1 MRRTMRQQSDQAWTI
16 VQLPRVP
23 HRRSLRHQMT
33 AEGSARGFAT
43 PTDELVACPLSPED
57 LSILG
62 LENETVV
69 GHTCKIIVLDGRIE
83 VDELSAS
90 IASRIQLAPELS
102 LRLEEIGGAACW
114 TSDGTLDLNA
124 HVVKHEAPGPLD
136 DAALRAAVAEL
147 FQQRLDRFRPLWR
160 MDVIP
165 ELAEG
170 RSAIVWRIHHAL
182 ADGATATRLAGE
194 VLWDERPQAGSTHFS
209 KQVAQTLSPGR
220 PSRRGMPAI
229 PALLRESPRL
239 LQRSPFDGHI
249 GARRSVAFASA
260 SVLGLHRAA
269 AACDGATVND
279 AVLAVVAGG
288 LRRWLEAGH
297 GHLGSVRVKV
307 PVSLHG
313 IAAGPGEEQHQ
324 LGNRD
329 SFFCVD
335 LPLGS
340 IEPMQRLEMIR
351 RATRTRKDG
360 HDAERLDAL
369 MRELGRASPRLRQ
382 FAERVLAH
390 PRSFALNVS
399 NVRGPNR
406 PVSVLGLTVRSFHSL
421 AEIRERHAL
430 RVAVM
435 SMADTLSFGLCSDP
449 TLIADVDKLA
459 EHMQLEATALANCA
473 AG

>member
-1 MRRTMRQQSDQAWTI
+1 MI
-16 VQLPRVP
+16 VQLPSALR
-23 HRRSLRHQMT
+23 RRSLCHQMT
-33 AEGSARGFAT
+33 AEGSASGFAT
-43 PTDELVACPLSPED
+43 PTDERVVCPLSPED
-57 LSILG
+57 LSILA

-83 VDELSAS
+83 VDELRAS
-90 IASRIQLAPELS
+90 IASRMQLAPELS
-102 LRLEEIGGAACW
+102 LRLEKIGGAACW
-114 TSDGTLDLNA
+114 TSAGTFDLDA
-124 HVVKHEAPGPLD
+124 HVVKREATGPLD
-136 DAALRAAVAEL
+136 DAALRAAVAVL
-147 FQQRLDRFRPLWR
+147 FQQRLDRSRPLWR
-160 MDVIP
+160 IDVIP
-165 ELAEG
+165 ELAES
-170 RSAIVWRIHHAL
+170 RSALIWRIHHAL
-182 ADGATATRLAGE
+182 ADGATAMRLAGE
-194 VLWDERPQAGSTHFS
+194 VLWDERAEAGSTS
-209 KQVAQTLSPGR
+209 VPKPTARVPS
-220 PSRRGMPAI
+220 PSRASRRRTPAI
-229 PALLRESPRL
+229 PALVRESPRL
-239 LQRSPFDGHI
+239 LQRSPFDGQI

-260 SVLGLHRAA
+260 SFPGLHRAA

-297 GHLGSVRVKV
+297 GRLGSVRVKV

-313 IAAGPGEEQHQ
+313 IPAGPGEEHHRP
-324 LGNRD
+324 GNRD

-340 IEPMQRLEMIR
+340 IEPMQRLDMIR

-360 HDAERLDAL
+360 HDAERLDVL
-369 MRELGRASPRLRQ
+369 MRELGRTSPRLRQ

-406 PVSVLGLTVRSFHSL
+406 PVSVLGLTVQSFHSL

-449 TLIADVDKLA
+449 TLIVDVDKLA
-459 EHMQLEATALANCA
+459 EHMQLEAAALANCA

>member
-1 MRRTMRQQSDQAWTI
+1 LATNPAVCASGWTV
-16 VQLPRVP
+16 VQLLSGLG
-23 HRRSLRHQMT
+23 RRSLRHHMT
-33 AEGSARGFAT
+33 AEGSASGFAT
-43 PTDELVACPLSPED
+43 PPDERVVCPLSPED
-57 LSILG
+57 LSILA

-83 VDELSAS
+83 VDELRAL
-90 IASRIQLAPELS
+90 IASRTQLAPEWS
-102 LRLEEIGGAACW
+102 LRLEEIGGAPCW
-114 TSDGTLDLNA
+114 SSAGPVDLNA
-124 HVVKHEAPGPLD
+124 HVVKREATGPLD
-136 DAALRAAVAEL
+136 DEALRAAVSDL
-147 FQQRLDRFRPLWR
+147 FEQRLDRSRPLWR

-170 RSAIVWRIHHAL
+170 RSALVWRIHHAL
-182 ADGATATRLAGE
+182 ADGATAMRLADE
-194 VLWDERPQAGSTHFS
+194 VLWDERFEAGSTTVR
-209 KQVAQTLSPGR
+209 KPAARLSAGR
-220 PSRRGMPAI
+220 AHRRGTAAV
-229 PALLRESPRL
+229 PALVRESPRL

-249 GARRSVAFASA
+249 GARRAVAFASA
-260 SVLGLHRAA
+260 SFLGLHRAA
-269 AACDGATVND
+269 TACDGATVND

-297 GHLGSVRVKV
+297 GHLGTVRVKV

-313 IAAGPGEEQHQ
+313 LPAGPGEEHHQ
-324 LGNRD
+324 PGNRD
-329 SFFCVD
+329 SFFCFD

-351 RATRTRKDG
+351 RATRSRKDG

-382 FAERVLAH
+382 FAERALAH

-399 NVRGPNR
+399 NVRGPDR
-406 PVSVLGLTVRSFHSL
+406 PVSVLGLAVQSFHSL

-430 RVAVM
+430 RIAVV
-435 SMADTLSFGLCSDP
+435 SLADTLSFGLCSDP
-449 TLIADVDKLA
+449 TLITDVDKLA
-459 EHMQLEATALANCA
+459 EHMQLEAAALADCA